1 MKILVV
7 VAAACVVGCAGGV
20 TKEELQM
27 TRNDVLA
34 IDAQE
39 RAKLRTDLTGIDQKF
54 VSVQQI
60 EMKVEK
66 HLKEMEDLSKR
77 IMDLSAALQTKVDL
91 ANANVLKVLEF
102 EERLLSDRLATLR
115 AMIEEM
121 KKK

>member
-7 VAAACVVGCAGGV
+7 VAAAFAAGCAGGV

-27 TRNDVLA
+27 TKNDVLA

-66 HLKEMEDLSKR
+66 HLKEMEDLSRR
-77 IMDLSAALQTKVDL
+77 IMELSAALQTKVDL

-115 AMIEEM
+115 GMIAEM
-121 KKK
+121 QKK